1 MSNKITG
8 LLAPASALIC
18 LAWLSTPVSAQQI
31 VLPPLPGETAL
42 QQAVGN
48 AVATMCV
55 NALDRQGKQTP
66 QLLSVQQVD
75 LHDQCHA
82 IAVADIAASGG
93 VVSPTN
99 GAPLG
104 GTGALGALQQVSG
117 NEISAQGALAT
128 RVVAG
133 QYANLS
139 GRLNALR
146 FGANAALS
154 QGRVA
159 ATGSDTPGSGALA
172 SAGPRSFYLDLS
184 MLDSG
189 SQGDGFATNL
199 ALPTQSSQTGAL
211 TNTAFVTGG
220 PVRFAQAEG
229 AGGATAGGHDA
240 SPMRVTNPW
249 GVFVQGSYNSGRHDA
264 TSNEDPFDFHAAS
277 VTAGIDYN
285 FGMAVLGASVGYDN
299 YDAGFGNLGSL
310 VSGGSARVE
319 GTSGSVYGAWFGEH
333 WTFNGIATYGHLS
346 TTLSRVVRYTVT
358 FPVGVDPQPD
368 LPPAKDNCGPTT
380 CTVTTD
386 RTLLGSPSGH
396 TVAVGATAG
405 YQYSAYAWELMPS
418 LSFNYR
424 RASFGSFVET
434 DSNPPVGVVDGLPL
448 AFGDQSV
455 ESLRSILGLELSR
468 PVSTPFGVLTPV
480 ARVEWDHE
488 FKTSARTIDAH
499 YAFDPTAGTTCLS
512 CFGLPTYASPPN
524 YGIAGAGVSVT
535 LAHRIQAFVYD
546 EVLFG
551 FANYHSNSVAFGVR
565 GQF

>member
-1 MSNKITG
+1 MTNKITG
-8 LLAPASALIC
+8 LLAPAAALTVCFIG
-18 LAWLSTPVSAQQI
+18 LPALAQQI
-31 VLPPLPGETAL
+31 VLAPLPGETAV
-42 QQAVGN
+42 QQAIGN
-48 AVATMCV
+48 AVATMCI

-66 QLLSVQQVD
+66 EVLTVQQVD

-82 IAVADIAASGG
+82 IAVTDLSAAGVAGVPPGG
-93 VVSPTN
+93 S
-99 GAPLG
+99 
-104 GTGALGALQQVSG
+104 GALAALQQVSG
-117 NEISAQGALAT
+117 NQTSAQGALAT

-133 QYANLS
+133 QFANIS
-139 GRLNALR
+139 GRLTALR

-159 ATGSDTPGSGALA
+159 ASGSDSSGNAALA
-172 SAGPRSFYLDLS
+172 ATGPRSFYLDRS

-189 SQGDGFATNL
+189 SQGDGFAPNF
-199 ALPTQSSQTGAL
+199 ALPTQSSQTGSL
-211 TNTAFVTGG
+211 TNTAFVNGG
-220 PVRFAQAEG
+220 PVRFVQADG
-229 AGGATAGGHDA
+229 AGGATAGSGSA
-240 SPMRVTNPW
+240 SPMTVSNPW
-249 GVFVQGSYNSGRHDA
+249 GLFVQGSYNSGRHDA
-264 TSNEDPFDFHAAS
+264 TANEDPFDFHAAS
-277 VTAGIDYN
+277 VTGGIDYN
-285 FGMAVLGASVGYDN
+285 FGSAVLGASVGYDN
-299 YDAGFGNLGSL
+299 YDAGFGTLGAL

-319 GTSGSVYGAWFGEH
+319 GTSGSLYGAWFGEH

-346 TTLSRVVRYTVT
+346 TTLSRVVKYTVT

-380 CTVTTD
+380 CTVTTN

-418 LSFNYR
+418 LSLNYR

-434 DSNPPVGVVDGLPL
+434 DSNPPAAGVDGLPL
-448 AFGDQSV
+448 AFSDQAV
-455 ESLRSILGLELSR
+455 ESFRSILGLELSR
-468 PVSTPFGVLTPV
+468 PVSVPFGVLTPV

-488 FKTSARTIDAH
+488 FKTSARTIGAH
-499 YAFDPTAGTTCLS
+499 YAYDPTAYTTCLS
-512 CFGLPTYASPPN
+512 CFQLPTDISPSN

-551 FANYHSNSVAFGVR
+551 FANYRSNSVAFGVR